1 MTISILL
8 YSQGFKEAQTAPQQF
23 SPTRALVGILK
34 ESNSTLPI
42 QCIIDWA
49 RSEYRNDICE
59 LMENFIESTI
69 RQQVPMTTVT
79 ESTLNDLDVSL
90 ALVLT
95 PNSATTSPKNL
106 QLEEY
111 KVSRYVPSSPN
122 FQATRDFQPQ
132 NAPSHHMASTIQ
144 VKTDHRESLK
154 ASESEDIILQQTR
167 TSHYLP
173 IATPTIQEN
182 RQSEA
187 SESVDCPPSI
197 DLPSIPVTAPVS
209 KNHKQNQDERLNH
222 LRREVINA

>member
-122 FQATRDFQPQ
+122 FQATRDFQPP

-144 VKTDHRESLK
+144 VKTYHRESLK
-154 ASESEDIILQQTR
+154 ASESEDIILQQT
-167 TSHYLP
+167 
-173 IATPTIQEN
+173 TPTIQEN
-182 RQSEA
+182 WQSEA

-209 KNHKQNQDERLNH
+209 RNHKQNQDDRLNH